1 MRAID
6 IQFLKGVGPKRA
18 GRLKKLGIYTV
29 EDLLKFF
36 PKEYEDRSR
45 FSLLKESQIGGK
57 TSLEVEILGLGYVLR
72 PRKNMSILKI
82 PFKDSSGQGYLIF
95 FNQEYLKN
103 KFNIGDV
110 FKVHGKVNKIG
121 MELQITNPI
130 FEKDDLKNNLGRIIP
145 LYSLTKGLTNNDIL
159 KIMRIA
165 TEENMDLLQENLP
178 TYIIQKYNLI
188 GIKES
193 VKNIHYPESD
203 EKLRAA
209 QYRLK
214 FEELLILQLGLFM
227 MKNLSETDDKGISFY
242 KFKDTNE
249 MINSLPFELTNAQR
263 RVTEEIEKDMESEK
277 QMNRLVQGDVGS
289 GKTIIAAIAMFKCV
303 NCGYQSAML
312 APTEIL
318 ATQHFKSLAPLFD
331 KWGIK
336 CELLIGS
343 LTPKKKSKVLE
354 KLENGEIDILIGTHA
369 IIQEGIEFNR
379 LGLAITDEQ
388 HRFGVKQRAVLNQ
401 KGNNPDMIVMT
412 ATPIP
417 RTLALILYGD
427 LDISIIDELPPGRK
441 DIETFAIG
449 PNMIDRMNG
458 FIKKQILEG
467 RQAYIVC
474 PLIEESE
481 TLDLNSAE
489 EIYMELKNNVFK
501 EFKVGL
507 LHGKMN
513 SKEKDEIMQ
522 MFKNKDLD
530 ILISTTVIEVGVNV
544 PNANIMTV
552 YNSERFGLAQLH
564 QLRGRVGRGE
574 YQSYCILINY
584 SKNKIAR
591 ERMRILQE
599 SSDGFKI
606 SEKDLEIR
614 GPGEFFGTRQHGI
627 PELKIANLFTDM
639 KILKIVQQEAL
650 DIIKIDP
657 NLERQDHKKLKM
669 EIKNMFKNLGDDLIL
684 N

>member
-1 MRAID
+1 M
-6 IQFLKGVGPKRA
+6 
-18 GRLKKLGIYTV
+18 
-29 EDLLKFF
+29 LKFF

-45 FSLLKESQIGGK
+45 FSLLKESPIGEK
-57 TSLEVEILGLGYVLR
+57 ASLEVEILGSGQILK
-72 PRKNMSILKI
+72 PRKNMSILKV
-82 PFKDSSGQGYLIF
+82 PFKDNSGQGYLTF

-103 KFNIGDV
+103 KFNIGDI
-110 FKVHGKVNKIG
+110 FKIHGKINKIG
-121 MELQITNPI
+121 MELQVTNPI
-130 FEKDDLKNNLGRIIP
+130 FEKKELNSNLGRIIP

-159 KIMRIA
+159 KIMTIA
-165 TEENMDLLQENLP
+165 VKENVDLLQENLP
-178 TYIIQKYNLI
+178 LYMMHKYNLMS
-188 GIKES
+188 IKDS
-193 VKNIHYPESD
+193 IKNIHYPINS
-203 EKLRAA
+203 EKLKQA
-209 QYRLK
+209 QNRLK

-227 MKNLSETDDKGISFY
+227 IKSSSTTDNKGISFC
-242 KFKDTNE
+242 KFKDTKK
-249 MINSLPFELTNAQR
+249 MINSLSFKLTNAQT
-263 RVTEEIEKDMESEK
+263 RVIEEIEKDMDSDK
-277 QMNRLVQGDVGS
+277 QMNRLIQGDVGS

-303 NCGYQSAML
+303 KSGYQSAML

-318 ATQHFKSLAPLFD
+318 ATQHFKSLEPIFD
-331 KWGIK
+331 EWGIK

-343 LTPKKKSKVLE
+343 LTPKNKAKVLE
-354 KLENGEIDILIGTHA
+354 KLKNGEIDILIGTHA
-369 IIQEGIEFNR
+369 IIQEGIEFDR

-388 HRFGVKQRAVLNQ
+388 HRFGVKQRAILNK
-401 KGNNPDMIVMT
+401 KGNNPDIIVMT

-441 DIETFAIG
+441 EIETFAIG
-449 PNMIDRMNG
+449 PNMIERMNG

-481 TLDLNSAE
+481 SLNLNSAQ
-489 EIYMELKNNVFK
+489 EIYTELKDNTFK

-522 MFKNKDLD
+522 MFKNKNLD

-544 PNANIMTV
+544 PNANIMTI

-591 ERMRILQE
+591 ERMRILQD
-599 SSDGFKI
+599 STDGFKI

-614 GPGEFFGTRQHGI
+614 GPGEFFGTRQHGL
-627 PELKIANLFTDM
+627 PELKIANLFTDIR
-639 KILKIVQQEAL
+639 ILKIVQKEAL
-650 DIIKIDP
+650 EIMRIDP
-657 NLERQDHKKLKM
+657 NLERLEHQKLKI
-669 EIKNMFKNLGDDLIL
+669 EIKNMFKDVGEDLIL